1 MHSKCQHL
9 SPTQWANVHS
19 EAECEQACIDR
30 GGALHTI
37 PVGYGTRSQRRQ
49 TNRLRP
55 PPPKASRLRRKAAS
69 TKAAGSTS
77 SGAEDSHGGWD
88 GHAWVHQSVLTA
100 VEAGD
105 EQARALKHRHPC
117 LSVLGKLLRAY
128 LWPGHIASALPKLP
142 HATAA
147 SISVRPG
154 IMMRDKDA
162 DPNINRRV
170 QHARCGESTEFTC
183 PRPCVHARACC
194 FAQHGYC
201 ELLWRG
207 GRHATLCRTRA
218 RGSKLQVLFWRAEA
232 RLHLHSCG

>member
-88 GHAWVHQSVLTA
+88 GHAWVHQTPERAHGSGGRRR
-100 VEAGD
+100 AGTST
-105 EQARALKHRHPC
+105 QAQAPLPQRARQAAT
-117 LSVLGKLLRAY
+117 R
-128 LWPGHIASALPKLP
+128 LPLAGTHCVCP
-142 HATAA
+142 AQAA
-147 SISVRPG
+147 SRDGGVDIGSARDYDARQGCRSEHQPSRAARQVR
-154 IMMRDKDA
+154 
-162 DPNINRRV
+162 
-170 QHARCGESTEFTC
+170 GE
-183 PRPCVHARACC
+183 H
-194 FAQHGYC
+194 
-201 ELLWRG
+201 
-207 GRHATLCRTRA
+207 
-218 RGSKLQVLFWRAEA
+218 
-232 RLHLHSCG
+232 